1 MELGRR
7 DLLLSAA
14 AVVASSAGVARAAS
28 DRPLGYAIVGLGTY
42 GLGVIIPQFANC
54 THSRLAAVVSGDA
67 AKAKRVA
74 AEHGLPDRSVYSY
87 ATFDSIRDNPDVD
100 IVYVCLPNSM
110 HVEYTV
116 RAARAGKHVMCEK
129 PMAVSVAECETMIAA
144 CKTAGRK
151 LMIGYRCHF
160 EPFNLEAMRLA
171 RTGAAGKI
179 RYVRSEHGFV
189 QHDPSVWRLKRAL
202 AGGGSL
208 MDMGVYSLQA
218 ARYMTGEEPIAVTAR
233 ESTDRR
239 DPRFTEVEDIIDWT
253 LEFPSGVIAS
263 CQSMYSANQ
272 NHVLLMG
279 DQGRIELEPA
289 TRYDGNHMW
298 LGKDGREREITPP
311 PGPGRPSLPGSSI
324 ILHNASARVRSRSSR
339 AKRGCVICGS
349 SRRSI
354 DRRVRDGRSGWM
366 PAHDMVHRRRTVRGA
381 RVGIGGVGADAARRS
396 DGLCRCG

>member
-1 MELGRR
+1 MDIGRR

-14 AVVASSAGVARAAS
+14 ALTVGSSAIGRAAP
-28 DRPLGYAIVGLGTY
+28 DRPLGYAIVGLGSY

-54 THSRLAAVVSGDA
+54 THSRLVAVVSGDA
-67 AKAKRVA
+67 AKAQRVA
-74 AEHGLPDRSVYSY
+74 AEHGLPARSVYSY
-87 ATFDSIRDNPDVD
+87 ANFDTIRDNPDVD

-110 HVEYTV
+110 HAEYTI
-116 RAARAGKHVMCEK
+116 RAAKAGKHVMCEK
-129 PMAVSVAECETMIAA
+129 PMAVSVAECEAMIAA
-144 CKTAGRK
+144 CKKANRK

-179 RYVRSEHGFV
+179 RYVRTEHGFT
-189 QHDPSVWRLKRAL
+189 QGSPSAWRLKRAL

-239 DPRFTEVEDIIDWT
+239 DPRFTEVEDMIEWT
-253 LEFPSGVIAS
+253 LEFPSGAIAG

-272 NHVLLMG
+272 NHILLMG
-279 DQGRIELEPA
+279 DKGRIELEPA

-298 LGKDGREREITPP
+298 LGRDGREREVTPP
-311 PGPGRPSLPGSSI
+311 AGPAKTQFAGQLDHLAQCVMSGREPIVSGEEGLRDMRI
-324 ILHNASARVRSRSSR
+324 VEAIYRSAREGRTIRL
-339 AKRGCVICGS
+339 
-349 SRRSI
+349 
-354 DRRVRDGRSGWM
+354 DGR
-366 PAHDMVHRRRTVRGA
+366 A
-381 RVGIGGVGADAARRS
+381 
-396 DGLCRCG
+396 

>member
-1 MELGRR
+1 MDIGRR

-14 AVVASSAGVARAAS
+14 ALTVGSSAIGRAAP
-28 DRPLGYAIVGLGTY
+28 DRPLGYAIVGLGSY

-67 AKAKRVA
+67 AKAQRVA
-74 AEHGLPDRSVYSY
+74 AEHGLPARSVYSY
-87 ATFDSIRDNPDVD
+87 ANFDAIRDNPDVD

-110 HVEYTV
+110 HAEYTI
-116 RAARAGKHVMCEK
+116 RAAKAGKHVMCEK
-129 PMAVSVAECETMIAA
+129 PMAVSVAECEAMIAA
-144 CKTAGRK
+144 CKKANRK

-179 RYVRSEHGFV
+179 RYVRTEHGFT
-189 QHDPSVWRLKRAL
+189 QGSPSAWRLKRAL

-239 DPRFTEVEDIIDWT
+239 DPRFTEVEDMIEWT
-253 LEFPSGVIAS
+253 LEFPSGAIAG

-272 NHVLLMG
+272 NHILLMG
-279 DQGRIELEPA
+279 DKGRIELEPA

-298 LGKDGREREITPP
+298 LGRDGREREVTPP
-311 PGPGRPSLPGSSI
+311 AGPAKTQFAGQLDHLAQCVRSGREPIVSGEEGLRDMRI
-324 ILHNASARVRSRSSR
+324 VEAIYRSARGGRTIRL
-339 AKRGCVICGS
+339 
-349 SRRSI
+349 
-354 DRRVRDGRSGWM
+354 DGR
-366 PAHDMVHRRRTVRGA
+366 A
-381 RVGIGGVGADAARRS
+381 
-396 DGLCRCG
+396 